1 MQRSRKLL
9 VLGGAILALIGAGG
23 AITLAAGGDDAD
35 EQATGPGVD
44 QARRAALR
52 ITGGGRA
59 NSVERDSEDGATWE
73 VEVTGRD
80 GRTVDVRLDEDY
92 RLVVVED
99 DSEAPD
105 GPAED
110 ERD

>member
-23 AITLAAGGDDAD
+23 AITLAAGGDDTD

-52 ITGGGRA
+52 VTGGGRA

-73 VEVTGRD
+73 VEVTRRD

-105 GPAED
+105 GAAED